1 MLSRRPS
8 PSCTTASGIDLPR
21 MSDTNANSDRTAVH
35 SSTPLRV
42 LGVDPERGF
51 AGGETQVM
59 GLTRELLR
67 MGHQAELACDSSGRL
82 FERASG
88 EGVRCHP
95 LRLRNSIDVVGA
107 MRLRRILSREHYD
120 IVHFHT
126 SRAHSVAPF
135 ARGLAGAMVVT
146 RRMDYRP
153 NRLFAPYLYLRAVDG
168 VAAISAG
175 VADAMADAGVSR
187 DRITIIPSGVDCDYF
202 RPPSADERGAARAAL
217 GIAPS
222 TVAVGTVGALET
234 RKGHPYLLEAI
245 ARIGSSAMVC
255 LIAGDGSMRAEFEQY
270 AAKLGVS
277 SQVRFLGRL
286 EPSRALLWALDIFVF
301 PSLREGL
308 GVAAIE
314 AAACGLPTVASGVG
328 GLREV
333 VADGVSGILVSP
345 GNSAELAE
353 AVSRLAA
360 SASDRSEMGAAARKR
375 ALSRFTM
382 TNMAEQT
389 VALYRACLQGRK
401 DRTRCAA

>member
-1 MLSRRPS
+1 M
-8 PSCTTASGIDLPR
+8 T
-21 MSDTNANSDRTAVH
+21 DTNTNGDRSA
-35 SSTPLRV
+35 SAGNLSADAPLRV

-67 MGHQAELACDSSGRL
+67 MGHRAELACDPAGRL
-82 FERASG
+82 FERAIG
-88 EGVRCHP
+88 EGIRCHP

-107 MRLRRILSREHYD
+107 MRLRRILAREQYD
-120 IVHFHT
+120 VVHFHT

-175 VADAMADAGVSR
+175 VADAMDDAGVAR

-202 RPPSADERGAARAAL
+202 RPPSANERDAARKMF
-217 GIAPS
+217 GIGPS
-222 TVAVGTVGALET
+222 TVAVGTVGVLEN
-234 RKGHPYLLEAI
+234 RKGHPYLLEAV
-245 ARIGSSAMVC
+245 ARIGSPSTLC
-255 LIAGDGSMRAEFEQY
+255 LIAGDGSMRGEFEQY
-270 AAKLGVS
+270 AAKLGIS
-277 SQVRFLGRL
+277 GQVQFLGRV

-314 AAACGLPTVASGVG
+314 AAACGLPTVASKVG
-328 GLREV
+328 GLGEV
-333 VADGVSGILVSP
+333 VGDGESGILVTP
-345 GNSAELAE
+345 GNAPELAE
-353 AVSRLAA
+353 GIRRLAA
-360 SASDRSEMGAAARKR
+360 SPHERDTMGAAARKR
-375 ALSRFTM
+375 ALGRFTM
-382 TNMAEQT
+382 AAMAAQT
-389 VALYRACLQGRK
+389 LALYRACLKGRK
-401 DRTRCAA
+401 DRTKCAA

>member
-1 MLSRRPS
+1 M
-8 PSCTTASGIDLPR
+8 T
-21 MSDTNANSDRTAVH
+21 DTNTNGDRSA
-35 SSTPLRV
+35 SAGNLSADAPLRV

-67 MGHQAELACDSSGRL
+67 MGHRAELACDPAGRL
-82 FERASG
+82 FERAIG
-88 EGVRCHP
+88 EGIRCHP

-107 MRLRRILSREHYD
+107 MRLRRILAREQYD
-120 IVHFHT
+120 VVHFHT

-175 VADAMADAGVSR
+175 VADAMDDAGVAR

-202 RPPSADERGAARAAL
+202 RPPSADERDAARKMF
-217 GIAPS
+217 GIALS
-222 TVAVGTVGALET
+222 TVAVGTVGVLEN

-245 ARIGSSAMVC
+245 ARIGSPSTLC
-255 LIAGDGSMRAEFEQY
+255 LIAGDGSMRSEFEQY
-270 AAKLGVS
+270 AAKLGIS
-277 SQVRFLGRL
+277 GQVQFLGRI

-314 AAACGLPTVASGVG
+314 AAACGLPTVASKVG
-328 GLREV
+328 GLGEV
-333 VADGVSGILVSP
+333 VGDGESGILVAP
-345 GNSAELAE
+345 GNAPELAE
-353 AVSRLAA
+353 GISRLAA
-360 SASDRSEMGAAARKR
+360 SPHERDTMGAAARKR
-375 ALSRFTM
+375 ALGRFTM
-382 TNMAEQT
+382 AAMAVQT
-389 VALYRACLQGRK
+389 LAFYRACLKGRK
-401 DRTRCAA
+401 DRTKCAA

>member
-1 MLSRRPS
+1 MNDTDAHGNHAS
-8 PSCTTASGIDLPR
+8 PAADPKVGGS
-21 MSDTNANSDRTAVH
+21 
-35 SSTPLRV
+35 LRIV
-42 LGVDPERGF
+42 GVDPERGF

-59 GLTRELLR
+59 GLTCELLR
-67 MGHQAELACDSSGRL
+67 LGHRAELACDPAGRL
-82 FERASG
+82 FERARA
-88 EGVRCHP
+88 EGIQCHP

-107 MRLRRILSREHYD
+107 MRLRRILGSEHYD

-126 SRAHSVAPF
+126 SRAHSAAPF

-202 RPPSADERGAARAAL
+202 RPPSAGERDAARQAL
-217 GIAPS
+217 GIAS
-222 TVAVGTVGALET
+222 TTVAIGTVGALET

-245 ARIGSSAMVC
+245 ARVGSRGIVC
-255 LIAGDGSMRAEFEQY
+255 LIAGDGSMRTEFEEH
-270 AAKLGVS
+270 AAKLGIS
-277 SQVRFLGRL
+277 GRVRFLGRI
-286 EPSRALLWALDIFVF
+286 EPSRSLLWALDMFVF

-314 AAACGLPTVASGVG
+314 AAACGLPTIASRVG
-328 GLREV
+328 GLVEV
-333 VADGVSGILVSP
+333 VSDGESGLLIPP
-345 GNSAELAE
+345 GNSTELAN
-353 AVSRLAA
+353 AIRRLAA
-360 SASDRSEMGAAARKR
+360 STGERAAMGAAARKL

-382 TNMAEQT
+382 TAMAEQT
-389 VALYRACLQGRK
+389 LALYRVCLKGKK
-401 DRTRCAA
+401 DRTQCAA

>member
-1 MLSRRPS
+1 M
-8 PSCTTASGIDLPR
+8 T
-21 MSDTNANSDRTAVH
+21 DTNPNSDRIASAGNSTA
-35 SSTPLRV
+35 SAPLRV

-67 MGHQAELACDSSGRL
+67 MGHRAELACDPAGRL

-88 EGVRCHP
+88 EGIRCHP

-107 MRLRRILSREHYD
+107 MRLRRILAHEQYD
-120 IVHFHT
+120 VVHFHT

-202 RPPSADERGAARAAL
+202 RPPSVDERDAARKMF
-217 GIAPS
+217 GIGPS
-222 TVAVGTVGALET
+222 TVAVGTVGVLET

-245 ARIGSSAMVC
+245 AQIESPSMLC
-255 LIAGDGSMRAEFEQY
+255 LIAGDGSMRGEFEQH
-270 AAKLGVS
+270 AAKLGIS
-277 SQVRFLGRL
+277 GQVRFLGRV

-314 AAACGLPTVASGVG
+314 AAACGLPAVASRVG
-328 GLREV
+328 GLGEV
-333 VADGVSGILVSP
+333 VGDGESGILVAP
-345 GNSAELAE
+345 GNSTELAE
-353 AVSRLAA
+353 AVRRLGA
-360 SASDRSEMGAAARKR
+360 SAGEREAMGSAARKR
-375 ALSRFTM
+375 ALGRFTM
-382 TNMAEQT
+382 AEMASQT
-389 VALYRACLQGRK
+389 LALYSACLKGRK
-401 DRTRCAA
+401 DRTKCAA

>member
-1 MLSRRPS
+1 MRSPRLS

-21 MSDTNANSDRTAVH
+21 MTDTNANSDRTAVP

-67 MGHQAELACDSSGRL
+67 MGHQAELACDPSGRL

-88 EGVRCHP
+88 EGIRCHP

-107 MRLRRILSREHYD
+107 VRLRRILAREHYD
-120 IVHFHT
+120 VVHFHT

-135 ARGLAGAMVVT
+135 ARGLASAMVVT

-153 NRLFAPYLYLRAVDG
+153 NRWFAPYLYLRAVDG
-168 VAAISAG
+168 VAAISSG

-202 RPPSADERGAARAAL
+202 RPPSADDRDAARKL
-217 GIAPS
+217 FGIEAS

-234 RKGHPYLLEAI
+234 RKGHSHLLEAI
-245 ARIGSSAMVC
+245 AKIGASSMVC
-255 LIAGDGSMRAEFEQY
+255 LIAGDGSMRNEFEQH

-277 SQVRFLGRL
+277 GQVRFLGRV

-314 AAACGLPTVASGVG
+314 AAACGLPTVASRVG
-328 GLREV
+328 GLAEV
-333 VADGVSGILVSP
+333 VSDGESGILVSP
-345 GNSAELAE
+345 GNPRELADAIGRL
-353 AVSRLAA
+353 AVSAGGRAA
-360 SASDRSEMGAAARKR
+360 MGAAARKR

-382 TNMAEQT
+382 KAMAEQT
-389 VALYRACLQGRK
+389 LALYCACLKGRK
-401 DRTRCAA
+401 DRTQCAA